1 MQQKKICKALESEEV
16 SIESKELAK
25 NQPRRLRNFGKRSF
39 LIRFAGGTSVKLIA
53 DYYAKKKKCKKREEG
68 FYPALY
74 LLGIHDKCTPAL
86 ASEVSMLS
94 AALCSLEETTQMLH
108 NRGCN
113 LNIKTIRNIIKRY
126 AVRARL
132 SQEDN
137 QTELFL
143 EAKTITGRKIV
154 VSTDGGR
161 MRIRKK
167 KAEKT
172 KKVRNRYHTDWREPK
187 LLIIY
192 VVNEQGRLDKKFS
205 PFIDGTL
212 NGPDEIFGL
221 IKYYLK
227 KLNIILADKILFVA
241 DGAHWIWDRVE
252 KLIKSLGLK
261 TQQVLQLLDFY
272 HAIEHL
278 HNLANLVKGWRE
290 KERKRWV
297 KIQRHNL
304 RIGKLDIVF
313 AAIRMLCRGRKNKAL
328 RRERD
333 YFVVRNKKRL
343 DYVGTADLNFPIG
356 SGAIESSIRRVVNL
370 RLKGPCIFWKED
382 TANEM
387 LMLRCYYKAKRW
399 GMLHSMACQ
408 GGVTL

>member
-1 MQQKKICKALESEEV
+1 MQQKKICRALESKEV
-16 SIESKELAK
+16 KSESKELARS
-25 NQPRRLRNFGKRSF
+25 QPRGFRNFGKRAL
-39 LIRFAGGTSVKLIA
+39 LIRFAGGTRVNLIA
-53 DYYAKKKKCKKREEG
+53 DYYAKKQSCKKRKHG
-68 FYPALY
+68 FYPALH
-74 LLGIHDKCTPAL
+74 LFGIHDKCTPAL

-94 AALCSLEETTQMLH
+94 AALCSLDEARQMLH
-108 NRGCN
+108 GRGCN
-113 LNIKTIRNIIKRY
+113 LNIKTIRNIVKRY

-132 SQEDN
+132 SQEER
-137 QTELFL
+137 QERVFL
-143 EAKTITGRKIV
+143 DAKNITGRKVV

-161 MRIRKK
+161 IRIRKK
-167 KAEKT
+167 KVEKT
-172 KKVRNRYHTDWREPK
+172 KKGRNRYHTDWKEPK

-212 NGPDEIFGL
+212 KGPDEIFGL

-252 KLIKSLGLK
+252 KLIESLGLK

-272 HAIEHL
+272 HAVEHL

-304 RIGKLDIVF
+304 RRGKLDIVF
-313 AAIRMLCRGRKNKAL
+313 AAIRMLCRGRKNKSL

-333 YFVVRNKKRL
+333 YFVVRNKNRL

-399 GMLHSMACQ
+399 DMLHSMACKL
-408 GGVTL
+408 GGAL

>member
-1 MQQKKICKALESEEV
+1 MI
-16 SIESKELAK
+16 
-25 NQPRRLRNFGKRSF
+25 
-39 LIRFAGGTSVKLIA
+39 TT
-53 DYYAKKKKCKKREEG
+53 DYYARKKKNKNREYG
-68 FYPALY
+68 FYPVLC

-86 ASEVSMLS
+86 ASEVSMVS
-94 AALCSLEETTQMLH
+94 AALCSLEEAKQMLQS
-108 NRGCN
+108 RGCN
-113 LNIKTIRNIIKRY
+113 LDIKTIRNIVKRY
-126 AVRARL
+126 AARARL
-132 SQEDN
+132 FQEGE
-137 QTELFL
+137 QEELFL
-143 EAKTITGRKIV
+143 DAKDIAGRRIV

-161 MRIRKK
+161 IRIRKK
-167 KAEKT
+167 KTEKT
-172 KKVRNRYHTDWREPK
+172 KKGRNRYHTDWKEPK

-192 VVNEQGRLDKKFS
+192 VANDQGRLDKEFC

-227 KLNIILADKILFVA
+227 KLNIILVDKLLFVA

-252 KLIKSLGLK
+252 KLMRSLGLK

-272 HAIEHL
+272 HAVEHL
-278 HNLANLVKGWRE
+278 HELSKLVKGWRE

-304 RIGKLDIVF
+304 RRGRLDIVF
-313 AAIRMLCRGRKNKAL
+313 TAIKMICRGRRSKAL
-328 RRERD
+328 YRERD
-333 YFVVRNKKRL
+333 YFLVNNKNRL
-343 DYVGTADLNFPIG
+343 NYAGIADLNFPMG

-399 GMLHSMACQ
+399 DMLHAMACQ
-408 GGVTL
+408 AGVKP